1 MFFQS
6 LFSFRHIFELVVF
19 FCRVSRKAVWT
30 CWITVI
36 LPTQI
41 FHLKSLCLKNNIYR
55 LVGNE
60 GQNNNTIDV

>member
-1 MFFQS
+1 MK
-6 LFSFRHIFELVVF
+6 LFSPKKKGKYFVSACSVFVIFLSFF

-55 LVGNE
+55 
-60 GQNNNTIDV
+60 